1 MTEKNFETAM
11 QRLEEIVQS
20 LEGGEMPLGK
30 SLAVFEEGM
39 QLASFCAGELE
50 TAEKKVSMLVEESN
64 GKYREIP
71 FRPGGENNGEQS
83 EL

>member
-1 MTEKNFETAM
+1 MTEKNFEAAM
-11 QRLEEIVQS
+11 HRLEAIMQS

-30 SLAVFEEGM
+30 SLEVFEEGM
-39 QLASFCAGELE
+39 QLAGYCSSELE
-50 TAEKKVSMLVEESN
+50 TAEKKVSLLVQESG
-64 GKYREIP
+64 GKYRETP

>member
-1 MTEKNFETAM
+1 MAEKSFEVAM

-30 SLAVFEEGM
+30 SLKVFEEGM
-39 QLASFCAGELE
+39 QLAGYCSSELE
-50 TAEKKVSMLVEESN
+50 AAEKKVTLLVEESG
-64 GKYREIP
+64 GKYRETP
-71 FRPGGENNGEQS
+71 FKSGGENNDEPC